1 MHIILIIFLSIFG
14 LWLLINV
21 IASILTIKDYGVKML
36 ISEYKYM
43 LQEWKNDILFYFRD
57 VGDED
62 YP

>member
-1 MHIILIIFLSIFG
+1 MHTILIIFLSIFG
-14 LWLLINV
+14 LWLLIN
-21 IASILTIKDYGVKML
+21 IISSILTIKDYGVKML